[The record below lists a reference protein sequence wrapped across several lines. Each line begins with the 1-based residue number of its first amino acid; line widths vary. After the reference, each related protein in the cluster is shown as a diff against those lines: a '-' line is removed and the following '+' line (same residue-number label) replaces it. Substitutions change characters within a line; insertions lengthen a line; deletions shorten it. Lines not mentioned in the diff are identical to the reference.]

1 MLTDR
6 KIQTLKPKDARYD
19 IADENDHGRGTLI
32 LRVSPSGKKTFVLRY
47 SIDRNVHRLTL
58 GEYGSRPDQLTLA
71 AARTKANE
79 IGERVDAGLD
89 PIAQEK
95 ERQAAYEKEPTVSD
109 LAMEYIE
116 KWAKPRKRSW
126 PEDQRILEKDILP
139 QWRTRKAE
147 SITRK
152 EVVALLD
159 RIASRGAPIAANRTL
174 AVLRKMYNFAISRSL
189 VEQSPCLGV
198 QSPSKE
204 NQKDRVLNDAE
215 IVQFWKGLETAAM
228 SLTTKLALRF
238 MLVTGQRLGEVCHM
252 TLNQIDGDWW
262 TIPAE
267 IAKNGRAHRVPL
279 SSLAKNILDAA
290 QLMGIERYV
299 FPSSRLTEEGRDREM
314 SPTALSH
321 ALHKNLSGMQITTV
335 FTPHD
340 LRRTAATHIGM
351 LGHNRLVISKIL
363 NHVEGGVTAIYDRHS
378 YDNEKRQALMEWS
391 EKLAMLL
398 SDLTQASENINMEE
412 CYPVIEAASQ

>member
-6 KIQTLKPKDARYD
+6 KIQTLKPKDNRYE

-32 LRVSPSGKKTFVLRY
+32 LRVSPSGKKAFVLRY
-47 SIDRNVHRLTL
+47 SIDRKVHRLTL
-58 GEYGSRPDQLTLA
+58 GEYGTRPDQLTLA

-79 IGERVDAGLD
+79 IGERIDAGLD
-89 PIAQEK
+89 PIAQER
-95 ERQAAYEKEPTVSD
+95 ERQVAYAKEPSVGD
-109 LAMEYIE
+109 LATEYIE
-116 KWAKPRKRSW
+116 KWAKLRKRSW

-139 QWRTRKAE
+139 HWGTRKAE

-159 RIASRGAPIAANRTL
+159 QIASRGAPIAANRTL
-174 AVLRKMYNFAISRSL
+174 AVLRKMYNFAISRSMID
-189 VEQSPCLGV
+189 QSPCLGV

-204 NQKDRVLNDAE
+204 HQKDRVLNDEE
-215 IVQFWKGLETAAM
+215 IVAFWKGLDTAAM
-228 SLTTKLALRF
+228 SLTSKLALRF
-238 MLVTGQRLGEVCHM
+238 MLVTGQRLGEVCHL
-252 TLNQIDGDWW
+252 TREQIEGNWW
-262 TIPAE
+262 IIPAE

-279 SSLAKNILDAA
+279 SLLAMNILDAA
-290 QLMGIERYV
+290 QSMGIDRYL
-299 FPSSRLTEEGRDREM
+299 FPSARLTEEGRDREM

-321 ALHKNLSGMQITTV
+321 ALRRNLSAIQITP

-363 NHVEGGVTAIYDRHS
+363 NHVEGGVTAIYDRHT
-378 YDNEKRQALMEWS
+378 YDTEKRAALEDWS
-391 EKLAMLL
+391 SKLEKI
-398 SDLTQASENINMEE
+398 TTI
-412 CYPVIEAASQ
+412 Y

>member
-6 KIQTLKPKDARYD
+6 KIQTLKPKEARYE

-32 LRVSPSGKKTFVLRY
+32 LRVSPSGKKAFVLRY

-58 GEYGSRPDQLTLA
+58 GEYGTRPDQLTLA

-79 IGERVDAGLD
+79 IGERIDAGLD
-89 PIAQEK
+89 PIAQER
-95 ERQAAYEKEPTVSD
+95 ERQVAYAKEPTVSV
-109 LAMEYIE
+109 LALEYIE
-116 KWAKPRKRSW
+116 KWAKLRKRSW
-126 PEDQRILEKDILP
+126 AEDQRILEKDILP
-139 QWRTRKAE
+139 HWGTRKAE

-159 RIASRGAPIAANRTL
+159 RIAARGAPIAANRTL
-174 AVLRKMYNFAISRSL
+174 AVLRKMYNFAISRSI
-189 VEQSPCLGV
+189 VDQSPCLGV

-204 NQKDRVLNDAE
+204 HQKDRVLNDDE
-215 IVQFWKGLETAAM
+215 IVVFWKGLETAAM
-228 SLTTKLALRF
+228 SLTSKLALRF
-238 MLVTGQRLGEVCHM
+238 MLVTGQRLGEVCRLTQEQM
-252 TLNQIDGDWW
+252 DGDWW
-262 TIPAE
+262 IIPAE

-279 SSLAKNILDAA
+279 SPLAISIIDEA
-290 QLMGIERYV
+290 QSMGIEHYL
-299 FPSSRLTEEGRDREM
+299 FPSSRVTEEGKDRVM

-321 ALHKNLSGMQITTV
+321 ALRKNLSGMKITS

-363 NHVEGGVTAIYDRHS
+363 NHVEGGVTAIYDRHT
-378 YDNEKRQALMEWS
+378 YDSEKRAALEDWS
-391 EKLAMLL
+391 LKIEKLVA
-398 SDLTQASENINMEE
+398 NI
-412 CYPVIEAASQ
+412 